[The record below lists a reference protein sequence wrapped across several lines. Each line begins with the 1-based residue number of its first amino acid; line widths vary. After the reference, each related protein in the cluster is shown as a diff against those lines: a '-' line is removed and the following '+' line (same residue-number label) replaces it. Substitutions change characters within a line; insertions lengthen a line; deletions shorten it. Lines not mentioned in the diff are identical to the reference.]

1 MKKRS
6 WRMMGKRRGEL
17 EQDIRVGAVSR
28 SIAGSLHFLLDL
40 SQALSPQIHVIHT
53 THIHL
58 TCIPKAYHICTVY
71 VLCVPCVYSVY
82 LCVQCITTLCT
93 CDYHVSLSNNIVHQA
108 CTKCTLCVH
117 YVYATSAIYVHP
129 YNRFYHIYYAYL
141 TCMMY
146 IARMHYICAMCAA
159 YVYNKYEPYID
170 DVYSM

>member
-40 SQALSPQIHVIHT
+40 SQALSPQIHVTHT

-58 TCIPKAYHICTVY
+58 TCIPEAYHICTVY
-71 VLCVPCVYSVY
+71 VLCVPCVYSAY

-93 CDYHVSLSNNIVHQA
+93 CDYHVCLSNNIVHQA

-117 YVYATSAIYVHP
+117 YVYATSAIYVI
-129 YNRFYHIYYAYL
+129 RTIGFTIYVL
-141 TCMMY
+141 C
-146 IARMHYICAMCAA
+146 IS
-159 YVYNKYEPYID
+159 NKY
-170 DVYSM
+170 DVYSTHALYMCHVCRICIQQIRAIYT